1 MDTWI
6 KLYRQF
12 AKWEWFNISE
22 MVHLFI
28 YLLIS
33 ANNKEGEW
41 RGVNVKRGQLITGL
55 NSLHKATGISF
66 QTLRTCLKRLEKTKE
81 INMQSTNKY
90 SIITICNYDEYQMK
104 QQSTNKL
111 PNKQLTSNQQTTNN
125 KQEYKEGKEVKKY
138 IDDSELNL
146 LFIDFLNMRREIKKP
161 ATNKAIELLIAKL
174 KKLSSDK
181 ETQKAIIEQSIIKNY
196 QGLFAVSEYK
206 KSHNEFTEADFT
218 N

>member
-1 MDTWI
+1 METWI
-6 KLYRQF
+6 KLYRKF
-12 AKWEWFNISE
+12 DEWEWFNISE

-28 YLLIS
+28 YLLLN
-33 ANNKEGEW
+33 ANNADGEW
-41 RGVNVKRGQLITGL
+41 RGVQIKRGQILTGL
-55 NSLHKATGISF
+55 NSLHQKTKISN

-81 INMQSTNKY
+81 INIQVTNRY
-90 SIITICNYDEYQMK
+90 SIITICNYDTYQTN
-104 QQSTNKL
+104 QQTTNKRT
-111 PNKQLTSNQQTTNN
+111 NKQLTSNQQATNN